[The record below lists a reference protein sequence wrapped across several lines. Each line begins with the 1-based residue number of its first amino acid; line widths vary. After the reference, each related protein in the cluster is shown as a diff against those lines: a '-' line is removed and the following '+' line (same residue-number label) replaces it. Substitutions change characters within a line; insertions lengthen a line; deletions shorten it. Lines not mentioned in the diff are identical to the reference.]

1 MSRVFHFFSLTLLL
15 LTFQPAR
22 AQFLR
27 LGVSTGALMKEM
39 EFSSEVF
46 HKTNWDGWLVGPTLE
61 INLPLGLKVD
71 GSLQYAHTEL
81 VMDNQELDVN
91 YFSIPVNVKYN
102 FSALGLVGLFVSV
115 GYQWDTCIKGE
126 SRDILSQT
134 FSFNK
139 QNRSVNIGG
148 GIRFLN
154 HVQIGVYYNIPQKK
168 KEGNTT
174 EFDYNT
180 GTFKTKN
187 NWKIAALFVF

>member
-102 FSALGLVGLFVSV
+102 FSALGLVGLFLQDSV
-115 GYQWDTCIKGE
+115 YLRRCLC
-126 SRDILSQT
+126 R
-134 FSFNK
+134 
-139 QNRSVNIGG
+139 
-148 GIRFLN
+148 
-154 HVQIGVYYNIPQKK
+154 Y
-168 KEGNTT
+168 
-174 EFDYNT
+174 
-180 GTFKTKN
+180 
-187 NWKIAALFVF
+187 